1 MAAKRALIVDDSR
14 SARLILERILAQH
27 AIDVD
32 SAESAEAAIAYLTNN
47 RPDVIFMDHMM
58 PGMDGLQA
66 VAAIKNNPR
75 TATIPIMMYTSQSGD
90 VYLGQARALGAVG
103 VLPKQI
109 MPADVSKVLQ
119 QLHLVDGSLQEVQVL
134 QESVSAPACADE
146 DVRPPAEVALREHLA
161 DLRRALDS
169 QTGRIGEEL
178 RAVLLETRRA
188 SSGAGASAPI
198 WSWWVAGGALLLAV
212 VLGTLWVADMRRAR
226 DLSAQLTDLQGRI
239 VGLAATPPP
248 AAAVPPAPPPP
259 APAVK
264 PAVAPAADLR
274 PLNLPVPFGTDVM
287 GGGRLESIRQ
297 FLYRLA
303 RDGVSGVVEIRTYAG
318 RYCLVGNAL
327 DGFSLAPDDM
337 PYAKC
342 DVVGNP
348 SDDALSPDQHT
359 PLALANLAGEVRHA
373 TRGALDVQVSAGDA
387 TVTLVPYPVV
397 AGDLT
402 AGEWNRAGSSNSRVE
417 VRLR

>member
-1 MAAKRALIVDDSR
+1 MGAKRALIVDDSR
-14 SARLILERILAQH
+14 SARLILERILEKH
-27 AIDVD
+27 AIGVD
-32 SAESAEAAIAYLTNN
+32 SAETAEAAIEYLATN

-109 MPADVSKVLQ
+109 GPADVTKVLQ
-119 QLHLVDGSLQEVQVL
+119 QLRLADGPPQGLQVL
-134 QESVSAPACADE
+134 EGSVPAPSVDE
-146 DVRPPAEVALREHLA
+146 AARAPGGAPWREEMTE
-161 DLRRALDS
+161 LRRTLDTQS
-169 QTGRIGEEL
+169 ERIGAEL

-188 SSGAGASAPI
+188 PGAAVPVP
-198 WSWWVAGGALLLAV
+198 WHWVIAGGALLLAV
-212 VLGTLWVADMRRAR
+212 VLGTLWVADMRRAK
-226 DLSAQLTDLQGRI
+226 DLSAQLNDLEAR
-239 VGLAATPPP
+239 VVRLAAAP
-248 AAAVPPAPPPP
+248 APAGPPPP
-259 APAVK
+259 LQDAAPPAK
-264 PAVAPAADLR
+264 PAAVVPAADLR
-274 PLNLPVPFGTDVM
+274 PLNLPVPFGADVM
-287 GGGRLESIRQ
+287 AGGRLESIRQ

-303 RDGVSGVVEIRTYAG
+303 HDGVSGVVDVKTYAG
-318 RYCLVGNAL
+318 RYCLMGNAL
-327 DGFSLAPDDM
+327 DGFSLAPDDI
-337 PYAKC
+337 PYSKC

-348 SDDALSPDQHT
+348 SDDAPDQRT
-359 PLALANLAGEVRHA
+359 PLALANLVGEVRHA
-373 TRGALDVQVSAGDA
+373 TRGALDVQVSSGDA

-402 AGEWNRAGSSNSRVE
+402 AGEWNRAGNSNNRVE

>member
-1 MAAKRALIVDDSR
+1 MGAKRALIVDDSR
-14 SARLILERILAQH
+14 SARMILARILAKH

-32 SAESAEAAIAYLTNN
+32 SAESAEDAILYLASS

-58 PGMDGLQA
+58 PGMDGLTA
-66 VAAIKNNPR
+66 LAAIKNNPR

-109 MPADVSKVLQ
+109 GPADVSKVLQ
-119 QLHLVDGSLQEVQVL
+119 QLHLADGPGQDVEVL
-134 QESVSAPACADE
+134 EAPASAPLSLADE
-146 DVRPPAEVALREHLA
+146 GGRPLTASALREHLTE
-161 DLRRALDS
+161 LRRSLDM
-169 QTGRIGEEL
+169 QTDRIGAEL

-188 SSGAGASAPI
+188 PMAPALAP
-198 WSWWVAGGALLLAV
+198 WHWLAAGGALLLV
-212 VLGTLWVADMRRAR
+212 VVLLGTLWISDMRRVR
-226 DLSAQLTDLQGRI
+226 ELSAQLTDLQGRI
-239 VGLAATPPP
+239 VERAAVPAPAPPVPPVAAPVVAAKPP
-248 AAAVPPAPPPP
+248 AAPAS
-259 APAVK
+259 
-264 PAVAPAADLR
+264 DLR
-274 PLNLPVPFGTDVM
+274 PLNLPVPFGQDVM
-287 GGGRLESIRQ
+287 GGGRLDSVRQ

-303 RDGVSGVVEIRTYAG
+303 HDGVSGVVDIKTYAG
-318 RYCLVGNAL
+318 RYCLMGNAL

-348 SDDALSPDQHT
+348 SDDALSPEQHT

-373 TRGALDVQVSAGDA
+373 TRGALDVQVSVGDA
-387 TVTLVPYPVV
+387 AATLVPYPVV

-402 AGEWNRAGSSNSRVE
+402 AGEWNRAGSSNNRVE
-417 VRLR
+417 VRVR